1 MGHRGSRWEGGLSC
15 CRSVARGNGQA
26 GRIHTSGGFTR
37 KRRTLVPSMLMEIAH
52 KEIVPGTVVITLTG
66 KLMMG
71 LESEQIVTLV
81 DELLSQGK
89 RKIIFDL
96 SGVKAIDSTG
106 IGRFISSYNKVG
118 AVDGDL
124 RMAGATG
131 HVFQTFHVSLLDT
144 VFRFFPTLDEA
155 LAA

>member
-1 MGHRGSRWEGGLSC
+1 
-15 CRSVARGNGQA
+15 
-26 GRIHTSGGFTR
+26 
-37 KRRTLVPSMLMEIAH
+37 MLMEIAH

-81 DELLSQGK
+81 DDLLGQGK

-106 IGRFISSYNKVG
+106 IGRFIYTYNKLAG
-118 AVDGDL
+118 AGGDMRL
-124 RMAGATG
+124 VGATG
-131 HVFQTFHVSLLDT
+131 HVFHTFKVSLLDK
-144 VFRFFPTLDEA
+144 VFRFFPSVEDA
-155 LAA
+155 MNAV

>member
-1 MGHRGSRWEGGLSC
+1 
-15 CRSVARGNGQA
+15 
-26 GRIHTSGGFTR
+26 
-37 KRRTLVPSMLMEIAH
+37 MLMEMSH
-52 KEIVPGTVVITLTG
+52 KEIAAGTVVITLTG

-71 LESEQIVTLV
+71 LESEKIVTLV
-81 DELLSQGK
+81 EDLLRQGT

-96 SGVKAIDSTG
+96 SGVVAIDSTG

-118 AVDGDL
+118 AVGGDL

-144 VFRFFPTLDEA
+144 VFRFFPSVEA
-155 LAA
+155 ATQS

>member
-1 MGHRGSRWEGGLSC
+1 MGHRRSRWEGGLSC

-26 GRIHTSGGFTR
+26 GRNHTSGGFTR

>member
-1 MGHRGSRWEGGLSC
+1 
-15 CRSVARGNGQA
+15 
-26 GRIHTSGGFTR
+26 
-37 KRRTLVPSMLMEIAH
+37 MLMEIAH

-71 LESEQIVTLV
+71 LESEQIVTVV
-81 DELLSQGK
+81 DDLLRQGK

>member
-1 MGHRGSRWEGGLSC
+1 MR
-15 CRSVARGNGQA
+15 
-26 GRIHTSGGFTR
+26 
-37 KRRTLVPSMLMEIAH
+37 MEISH
-52 KEIVPGTVVITLTG
+52 KEIAPGKEVITLTG

-71 LESEQIVTLV
+71 QESEQIVTV
-81 DELLSQGK
+81 VEDLLRQGK
-89 RKIIFDL
+89 RTIIFDL
-96 SGVKAIDSTG
+96 SGVVAIDSTG

-144 VFRFFPTLDEA
+144 VFRFFPTLEA
-155 LAA
+155 AVQA

>member
-1 MGHRGSRWEGGLSC
+1 
-15 CRSVARGNGQA
+15 
-26 GRIHTSGGFTR
+26 
-37 KRRTLVPSMLMEIAH
+37 MLMEMSHTEIA
-52 KEIVPGTVVITLTG
+52 PGKVVITLAG

-81 DELLSQGK
+81 EDLLRQGK
-89 RKIIFDL
+89 RTIIFDL

-144 VFRFFPTLDEA
+144 VFRFFPTVDDA
-155 LAA
+155 VKA

>member
-1 MGHRGSRWEGGLSC
+1 
-15 CRSVARGNGQA
+15 
-26 GRIHTSGGFTR
+26 
-37 KRRTLVPSMLMEIAH
+37 MEISQ
-52 KEIVPGTVVITLTG
+52 KEIAPGKVVITLTG

-71 LESEQIVTLV
+71 RESEQIVTAV
-81 DELLSQGK
+81 EDLLKQGK
-89 RKIIFDL
+89 RNIIFDL
-96 SGVKAIDSTG
+96 SGVVAIDSTG

-144 VFRFFPTLDEA
+144 VFRFFPDVEA
-155 LAA
+155 AAQA

>member
-1 MGHRGSRWEGGLSC
+1 MGHRRSRWEGGLSC

-26 GRIHTSGGFTR
+26 GRNHTSGGFTR

-106 IGRFISSYNKVG
+106 IATSPRAPGPQFGLLAWATLVAFAWTTLQNRITRDAPGLFPISGG
-118 AVDGDL
+118 AA
-124 RMAGATG
+124 R
-131 HVFQTFHVSLLDT
+131 S
-144 VFRFFPTLDEA
+144 
-155 LAA
+155 